1 MKGDGTERV
10 PAPRTPST
18 LAQSQISQF
27 HTPTFAHHKYKTHK
41 CPPKYA
47 YTASKTQIDA
57 WVNTYATN
65 IQHTPA
71 STYHT
76 ALNTHIYIHTLKYT
90 SQVHTL
96 SHPNIHM
103 PGTCVHIHTY
113 TPKYIASQHM
123 NAQLPN
129 TPGVRRS
136 RALRIVVPGSVP
148 GPQMFWNLQMSSC
161 SGEPL

>member
-90 SQVHTL
+90 SQVHTH

-113 TPKYIASQHM
+113 TPRYIASQHM
-123 NAQLPN
+123 NAQLSKHARREAFKG
-129 TPGVRRS
+129 TEDCSPG
-136 RALRIVVPGSVP
+136 
-148 GPQMFWNLQMSSC
+148 FC
-161 SGEPL
+161 SGTSNVLEPPDVLL